1 MLISSKASRSATN
14 SAEFAKR
21 ANIGT
26 QNLPVDFLCLYSLRT
41 ALGLPGEI
49 SPRTAWTARSLSR
62 RSKVLRALGV
72 KQGCSFLHRSSR
84 CTVHLVG
91 ASFPGAPVCDRPAN
105 AEQPVIGQPDLV
117 GHCVSLLPFVVD
129 LQEAETISDFLA
141 RVQREL
147 GAAHD
152 HSAFTLVSLLQDLRP
167 GVAVPGVHR
176 FPPD

>member
-1 MLISSKASRSATN
+1 VQL
-14 SAEFAKR
+14 
-21 ANIGT
+21 
-26 QNLPVDFLCLYSLRT
+26 
-41 ALGLPGEI
+41 
-49 SPRTAWTARSLSR
+49 
-62 RSKVLRALGV
+62 
-72 KQGCSFLHRSSR
+72 LHRSSR
-84 CTVHLVG
+84 ALSSCWRV
-91 ASFPGAPVCDRPAN
+91 FPGAPVCDRLPT

-167 GVAVPGVHR
+167 GVAVPGVSPISAGLTSVKKYLQHELPQSG
-176 FPPD
+176 FSADYDANPKSFESFEWYLNAVEVDNGLELKCHYDTGLLTMLPPRSGLPRSMHLP